1 MNQLDQLPV
10 PQVDKLVKL
19 DMEYKER
26 TMPIEQEL
34 HLKQTML
41 LTWSLHCKGENE

>member
-26 TMPIEQEL
+26 TMPIGTAPKTDYATYL
-34 HLKQTML
+34 VP
-41 LTWSLHCKGENE
+41 SL